1 MTVAISA
8 GKVSK
13 DSLAKPYIKY
23 ARAQQ
28 HLSRLV
34 DKRTL
39 VSVEDKLQPILVPI
53 QS

>member
-1 MTVAISA
+1 MSVTTSV
-8 GKVSK
+8 GNVSK

-28 HLSRLV
+28 HLIRLV

-39 VSVEDKLQPILVPI
+39 VSVEDKLQALLVPA